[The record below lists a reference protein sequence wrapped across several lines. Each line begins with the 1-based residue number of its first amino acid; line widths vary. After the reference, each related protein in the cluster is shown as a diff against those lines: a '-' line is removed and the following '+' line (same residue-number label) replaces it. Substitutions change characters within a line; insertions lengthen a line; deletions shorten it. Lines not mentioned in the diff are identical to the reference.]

1 MNEIEILQVNE
12 MTQKT
17 DNFKASQLA
26 KWSDGQRGNGANFS
40 QLINAIATLID
51 ETKTEIINEVNSRPA
66 APSSTYTDAQAK
78 EVVKAFLNNIGD
90 FNTTEAG
97 KKQVKLLTNDMK
109 YAIAYGQT
117 GSYSKNGN
125 TLTLNLNGQ
134 PSSSYSNVLNANLI
148 GNVSDLPLKNLN
160 ATRYILTDA
169 DGARF
174 IFDQTANAIK
184 PAPAVIG

>member
-1 MNEIEILQVNE
+1 

-17 DNFKASQLA
+17 DNFKTSQLA
-26 KWSDGQRGNGANFS
+26 KWSDGQRANGANFS
-40 QLINAIATLID
+40 QFINAIATLID
-51 ETKTEIINEVNSRPA
+51 ETKTEIINEVNSRPVTPA
-66 APSSTYTDAQAK
+66 STYSDAQAK
-78 EVVKAFLNNIGD
+78 EVVKAFLNNISD
-90 FNTTEAG
+90 FRTTEAG
-97 KKQVKLLTNDMK
+97 KQQVKLITNDMK

-134 PSSSYSNVLNANLI
+134 QSQSYSNVLNANLI
-148 GNVSDLPLKNLN
+148 GNVSDLPLENLN
-160 ATRYILTDA
+160 ATRYILTDT

-174 IFDQTANAIK
+174 IFDQTTNAIK